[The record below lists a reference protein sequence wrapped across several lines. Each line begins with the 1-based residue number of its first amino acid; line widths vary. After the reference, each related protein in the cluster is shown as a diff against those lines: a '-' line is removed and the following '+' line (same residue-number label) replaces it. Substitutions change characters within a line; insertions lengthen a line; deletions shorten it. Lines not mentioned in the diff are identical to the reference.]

1 MNIDVTISIHAL
13 LAESDYSMGRNEKSF
28 RGYFYP
34 RSPCGE
40 RLRGW
45 TLNIN
50 GPIFLSTLSLRRAT
64 PTQQRKTKTNEFLST
79 LSLRR
84 ATGILVFCGPQGSD
98 FYPRSPCGERPLVQ
112 IIMSGYARISIHAL
126 LAESDAKRLCNALEH
141 LHFYP
146 RSPCG
151 ERPAVTRVARTPT
164 IISIHALLAESD
176 IALLTPPTRKP
187 DFYPRSPCG
196 ERPHNTKNNCIDCCI
211 SIHALLAESD
221 SKSAQNNGALLHI

>member
-84 ATGILVFCGPQGSD
+84 ATHYDNYNLHCV
-98 FYPRSPCGERPLVQ
+98 E
-112 IIMSGYARISIHAL
+112 ISIHAL
-126 LAESDAKRLCNALEH
+126 LAESDK
-141 LHFYP
+141 P
-146 RSPCG
+146 
-151 ERPAVTRVARTPT
+151 
-164 IISIHALLAESD
+164 SIQIQHPQKVFLSTLSLRRATSLSSSGWGFML
-176 IALLTPPTRKP
+176 
-187 DFYPRSPCG
+187 
-196 ERPHNTKNNCIDCCI
+196 I

-221 SKSAQNNGALLHI
+221 SGRVNNMLTLIQFLSTLSLRRATVGVAQGADCEHNFYPRSPCGERL